1 VRNPFGAPWVTA
13 PVVGV
18 LELGIGL
25 TAVTVSLASVVVRWR
40 AAPPEG
46 RQQLK
51 WLGFGAV
58 AGLVLFFLGFSVG
71 PFATALALVP
81 LPAAC
86 LVAALRHGLWDVDVV
101 ISRSLAYAAL
111 MTVVVALYA
120 GVVAL
125 LGGVLGSTT
134 GAPIVATAAV
144 AVLALPLH
152 RRLTELVNRLVH
164 GEPEEPFAVL
174 KRLGNRLAAAQ
185 DDATLA
191 EQVLPDVVEGVAR
204 ALRLPYVAIQLA
216 DGTEVARG
224 DRPPAVAQLPLVY
237 AGSDV
242 GRLVVTARP
251 GGPGGGGSRALAAL
265 AEQAA
270 VAVHTVVLAR
280 DVRRSRELAVSA
292 REEERRRLYRDL
304 HDGLGPSLAA
314 LALQVETARHLVGVE
329 AERAGRL
336 LDQVGAHLKDTVAQ
350 VRTVVHGLRPPAL
363 DDLGL
368 ADALRELAGRF
379 DGAMSVDVTVDAGT
393 ELPAA
398 VEVAA
403 YAITGEALANA
414 ARHAGA
420 ASAWVRL
427 EREGGWLVVTVTDD
441 GCGVRADA
449 RPGVGL
455 VSMRRRAEELG
466 GALRVARAIAGPRPG
481 TVVTARLPLEVP

>member
-1 VRNPFGAPWVTA
+1 
-13 PVVGV
+13 
-18 LELGIGL
+18 
-25 TAVTVSLASVVVRWR
+25 
-40 AAPPEG
+40 
-46 RQQLK
+46 
-51 WLGFGAV
+51 
-58 AGLVLFFLGFSVG
+58 
-71 PFATALALVP
+71 VP

-86 LVAALRHGLWDVDVV
+86 LVAALRHGLWNVDVV
-101 ISRSLAYAAL
+101 ISRSLAYACL
-111 MTVVVALYA
+111 MAVVLAVYT

-125 LGGVLGSTT
+125 LGAVLGSTT

-144 AVLALPLH
+144 AVVVLPLH
-152 RRLTELVNRLVH
+152 RRLVTLVNRLVH

-174 KRLGNRLAAAQ
+174 QRLGDRLAAAQ

-191 EQVLPDVVEGVAR
+191 EQVLPDVVAGVAR
-204 ALRLPYVAIQLA
+204 ALRLPYVAIQLS
-216 DGTEVARG
+216 DGTEVSRG
-224 DRPPAVAQLPLVY
+224 DRPSAVAQLPLVY
-237 AGSDV
+237 AGADV
-242 GRLVVTARP
+242 GRLVVAARP
-251 GGPGGGGSRALAAL
+251 GGTGGGDSRVLAAL

-280 DVRRSRELAVSA
+280 EVRRSRELAVSA

-314 LALQVETARHLVGVE
+314 LALQVETARDLVGTD
-329 AERAGRL
+329 ADRAGRL
-336 LDQVGAHLKDTVAQ
+336 LDRVGAHLKDTVVE
-350 VRTVVHGLRPPAL
+350 VRSVVHGLRPPAL

-379 DGAMSVDVTVDAGT
+379 DGPLSIDMSVEVTEDAGS

-414 ARHAGA
+414 ARHARAGT
-420 ASAWVRL
+420 ASVRL
-427 EREGGWLVVTVTDD
+427 EREGGWLVVRVTDD
-441 GCGVRADA
+441 GCGLRADA

-466 GALRVARAIAGPRPG
+466 GTLDVSGAGDGERPG
-481 TVVTARLPLEVP
+481 TVVTARLPLEVE

>member
-1 VRNPFGAPWVTA
+1 
-13 PVVGV
+13 
-18 LELGIGL
+18 
-25 TAVTVSLASVVVRWR
+25 
-40 AAPPEG
+40 
-46 RQQLK
+46 
-51 WLGFGAV
+51 
-58 AGLVLFFLGFSVG
+58 VLFLLGWTLG
-71 PFATALALVP
+71 PVATALALVP

-101 ISRSLAYAAL
+101 ISRSLVYAAL
-111 MTVVVALYA
+111 MAVVLAVYA

-125 LGGVLGSTT
+125 AGGLLGSTT

-152 RRLTELVNRLVH
+152 RRLAGLVNRLVH

-174 KRLGNRLAAAQ
+174 RRLGDRLAAVQ
-185 DDATLA
+185 DDATVA
-191 EQVLPDVVEGVAR
+191 EQVLPEVVEALAR
-204 ALRLPYVAIQLA
+204 ALRLPYVAVQLA

-224 DRPPAVAQLPLVY
+224 RPSADVVEQPLVY
-237 AGSDV
+237 AGTEV
-242 GRLVVTARP
+242 GRLVVAR
-251 GGPGGGGSRALAAL
+251 RAGARGAGRGRRVLEVL

-280 DVRRSRELAVSA
+280 DVRRSRELAVGA

-314 LALQVETARHLVGVE
+314 LALQVETARDLVGE
-329 AERAGRL
+329 DAGRAGRL
-336 LDQVGAHLKDTVAQ
+336 LDQVRAHLKETVAE
-350 VRTVVHGLRPPAL
+350 VRGVVHGLRPPAL

-368 ADALRELAGRF
+368 PEAVRELARRF
-379 DGAMSVDVTVDAGT
+379 DGATAVDVAMDLDGALGDGAP

-403 YAITGEALANA
+403 YAIVGEALANA
-414 ARHAGA
+414 ARHAA
-420 ASAWVRL
+420 ARRASVRL
-427 EREGGWLVVTVTDD
+427 QRREGWLVVEVADD
-441 GCGVRADA
+441 GRGFPVDA

-466 GALRVARAIAGPRPG
+466 GTLEVGSAAPG
-481 TVVTARLPLEVP
+481 TVVSARLPLEVV